1 MGLEDD
7 LDVSVR
13 EGQPDGMAGGAR
25 PGDLLSD
32 HIPRPLPTAEIIL
45 RHLVSHLT

>member
-13 EGQPDGMAGGAR
+13 EGQPDGVAGGAR

-32 HIPRPLPTAEIIL
+32 HITSPLPAAETL
-45 RHLVSHLT
+45 L